1 VTHPVAVRSA
11 RILTLQLRDVRTWQ
25 RLDLELTAGT
35 TLLAGLNGV
44 GKTNLLEA
52 CATVLTG
59 SSPRTSS
66 ELRLVRDGEQLAR
79 IAARIRIGEQEHD
92 RSVVL
97 QVGRGKQLRV
107 DANAV
112 RGVEE
117 YARAVP
123 VVTFLPERLLTIRGA
138 PQRRRALV
146 DALVQRLVPGAAA
159 TQRDYA
165 RVLQQRNALLRRARA
180 GARVEEQ
187 LAPWTQ
193 QLLELGERLR
203 SERTLLLDRL
213 AGPFA
218 GRLAALTTLDGGTF
232 EQQLRGSGDLAA
244 DLADVA
250 SAELRRGTTL
260 LGPHLDDVLPR
271 IAGRDVRA
279 FGSAGEQRA
288 TLLAYTLA
296 ARDLLAADGGVEPIV
311 LLDEPW
317 SELDADRRRRL
328 TALIE
333 PLAQVVV
340 TSTEPPA
347 HLRSVLPA
355 ATVLAISSGQVR
367 PWPDDEQTD
376 SR

>member
-1 VTHPVAVRSA
+1 VS
-11 RILTLQLRDVRTWQ
+11 LQLRDVRTWQ
-25 RLDLELTAGT
+25 RLDLTLDAGT
-35 TLLAGLNGV
+35 TVLVGPNGV

-52 CATVLTG
+52 CAMVLTG
-59 SSPRTSS
+59 SSPRTSN
-66 ELRLVRDGEQLAR
+66 ELRVVRDGEALAR
-79 IAARIRIGEQEHD
+79 IAARIRIGEQEQD
-92 RSVVL
+92 RSVAL

-107 DANAV
+107 DANAA
-112 RGVEE
+112 GSVEQFG
-117 YARAVP
+117 RDVP

-146 DALVQRLVPGAAA
+146 DALAQRLVPAAAA

-180 GARVEEQ
+180 GSRVEEQ

-193 QLLELGERLR
+193 QLLELGQRLR
-203 SERTLLLDRL
+203 GERALLLDRL
-213 AGPFA
+213 APAFA
-218 GRLAALTTLDGGTF
+218 ERLEALTTLSAGTF
-232 EQQLRGSGDLAA
+232 EQHLRGSGDLEI
-244 DLADVA
+244 DHADVA
-250 SAELRRGTTL
+250 GAELRRGTTL

-288 TLLAYTLA
+288 TLLAYTFA
-296 ARDLLAADGGVEPIV
+296 ARDLLANDGGVEPIM

-328 TALIE
+328 TQLLQ
-333 PLAQVVV
+333 PLAQVIV

-347 HLRSVLPA
+347 HLRSTLPT
-355 ATVLAISSGQVR
+355 ATVLEVSSGQVR
-367 PWPDDEQTD
+367 PWPSEEQTD
-376 SR
+376 LR